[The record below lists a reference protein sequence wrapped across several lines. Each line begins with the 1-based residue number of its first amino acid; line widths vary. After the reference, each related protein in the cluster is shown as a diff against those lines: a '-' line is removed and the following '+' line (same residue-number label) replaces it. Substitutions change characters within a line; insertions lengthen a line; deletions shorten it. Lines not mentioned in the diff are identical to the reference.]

1 MRITDVC
8 TYAEDGLAIAA
19 IFRCLCRM
27 LWRLRRNNQ
36 RWRIYSRTLVN
47 ENRWRAQRYGFDRGL
62 VDFGRGEVVPYADLL
77 EEVLELIEEDAEHF
91 GCTEEVVHARDILA
105 RGTGAH
111 RQRAAWHAAL
121 EAGRSSDDALREVVD
136 LLIEET
142 LSAP

>member
-1 MRITDVC
+1 
-8 TYAEDGLAIAA
+8 
-19 IFRCLCRM
+19 M

-77 EEVLELIEEDAEHF
+77 EEVLALIEEDAEHF
-91 GCTEEVVHARDILA
+91 GCLDEIAHARTVLA
-105 RGTGAH
+105 RGSGAH
-111 RQRAAWHAAL
+111 RQRAAWRAAL
-121 EAGRSSDDALREVVD
+121 DDGESDEAALRGVVD

-142 LSAP
+142 RQAP